1 MLVETKVRRDR
12 DTEKTDV
19 LAGSDSIS
27 SSPVLVS
34 AARYIR
40 GVEAL
45 DIRISN
51 TVDILIKTSREVIRH
66 MCTEQSDEGLLA
78 QNTLERSPHSVGFA
92 LGQRNLPEA
101 VVLSPQ
107 KEMVL
112 CRCIHDLHSHCVSQ
126 ITQASATNF
135 VMCVCDSS
143 LNVEYKLTVEI
154 RYVETRRV

>member
-51 TVDILIKTSREVIRH
+51 TVDILIKPSREVVSH
-66 MCTEQSDEGLLA
+66 MCTEQSDESLLA

-92 LGQRNLPEA
+92 LGQRNLTCQKQ
-101 VVLSPQ
+101 LS
-107 KEMVL
+107 
-112 CRCIHDLHSHCVSQ
+112 
-126 ITQASATNF
+126 
-135 VMCVCDSS
+135 
-143 LNVEYKLTVEI
+143 
-154 RYVETRRV
+154 